1 MKQVYMTPYSKEE
14 KQKEDIETT
23 TKQPKII
30 NITIEEEDKEHMEV
44 DHVEE
49 TSQGK
54 KEEVFKEKETNRE
67 IDDTQL
73 WEMEI
78 QMDVERE
85 HVRDKNIEQRKE
97 ALQSTQP

>member
-1 MKQVYMTPYSKEE
+1 MKQVYMTPYPKEE

-49 TSQGK
+49 ISQGK
-54 KEEVFKEKETNRE
+54 KEEVVKEKETNRE

-78 QMDVERE
+78 QMDFEEE